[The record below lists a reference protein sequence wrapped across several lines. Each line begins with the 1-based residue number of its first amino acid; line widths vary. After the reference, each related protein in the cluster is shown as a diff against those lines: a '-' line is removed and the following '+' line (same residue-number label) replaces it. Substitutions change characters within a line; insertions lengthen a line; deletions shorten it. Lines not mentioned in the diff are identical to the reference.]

1 MYFCPGYVTTGVHQ
15 QLYNYEFS
23 DEFQLEIDQNPT
35 LGMKDKDILYQQIPL
50 KD

>member
-1 MYFCPGYVTTGVHQ
+1 MWLQWYINNYVILAKSH
-15 QLYNYEFS
+15 YKSS

-35 LGMKDKDILYQQIPL
+35 LGMKDKDTLYQQIPV

>member
-1 MYFCPGYVTTGVHQ
+1 MWLQEYTNSYIIPAESHYK
-15 QLYNYEFS
+15 FS